1 MDIGQIQ
8 TFFVQNFGVGLMN
21 LLAAIGILILGYIV
35 ARILG
40 GLTRRLLNKMQ
51 LDDKIVARLSK
62 DFDLPQVDSE
72 NVAASIVFWIVL
84 FFFIIA
90 AIQQLNMAVI
100 TAAVNPL
107 LTIITTDYIPGLVG
121 AIVLGIVAW
130 VVAVIL
136 RAIVVKLC
144 KMLKLDERLTQH
156 GAITDDEQVSI
167 TDTLGTLTF
176 WLTILLF
183 IPSILN
189 ALGIS
194 AIATPFTEAISA
206 FFEYLPN
213 IVSAT
218 VIFLVGWL
226 MARVLRQLVTSLLT
240 AVKVVDA
247 IGAKIGLT
255 GKQTL
260 SKLLGTLTYVTIM
273 LMVLIA
279 ALDAL
284 AIAAISG
291 PATAMLNT
299 IMNALPAFIGAILVL
314 VIAYFIAKLVS
325 QLIVEVLTGLKFDEW
340 PAKLGINYTGTQSPS
355 QLVGYLVMIGILLFA
370 AVGAADLLQSQ
381 AISLIMTQI
390 IDFFFSAVLALII
403 MGVGLY
409 IANLVQMIVRSA
421 AGANGRFLGSA
432 ARVVI
437 IILAAAMALGQL
449 GLAENI
455 VNMAFGI
462 SLAAIAFAAALAFG
476 LGSRDIAGREVDK
489 LLTDWR
495 TGQLSEGEADT
506 NSPTASPIE

>member
-8 TFFVQNFGVGLMN
+8 AFFVQNFGVGLMN

-40 GLTRRLLNKMQ
+40 GLTRRLLNKVQ
-51 LDDKIVARLSK
+51 VDDKVANRLSK
-62 DFDLPQVDSE
+62 DFDLPQVDAE
-72 NVAASIVFWIVL
+72 NVAASIVFWVVLL
-84 FFFIIA
+84 FFIVA

-100 TAAVNPL
+100 TAAINPL

-121 AIVLGIVAW
+121 AIVLGVVAW
-130 VVAVIL
+130 VIAVIL

-144 KMLKLDERLTQH
+144 KMLKLDERLTKH

-194 AIATPFTEAISA
+194 AIAAPFTQATSA

-213 IVSAT
+213 VVSAA

-255 GKQTL
+255 GQQTL

-340 PAKLGINYTGTQSPS
+340 PAKLGIHYTGTQSPS
-355 QLVGYLVMIGILLFA
+355 QLVGYIVMIGILLFA
-370 AVGAADLLQSQ
+370 AVGAADLLNSS

-409 IANLVQMIVRSA
+409 IANLIQRIVQSA
-421 AGANGRFLGSA
+421 AGANGRFLGTA
-432 ARVVI
+432 ARIVI
-437 IILAAAMALGQL
+437 IILAAAMALDQL

-455 VNMAFGI
+455 VNLAFGI

-476 LGSRDIAGREVDK
+476 LGSRDIAGREVDQI
-489 LLTDWR
+489 LTNWR
-495 TGQLSEGEADT
+495 TGQSAEIEA
-506 NSPTASPIE
+506 ASTDETSAE